1 MKASELRNKSQAEL
15 QKTLH
20 ELLQEQFNLRMQ
32 QGTGQ
37 LARPHLM
44 QEVRRN
50 IARVKSVMNEQKGDA
65 S

>member
-1 MKASELRNKSQAEL
+1 MKATDLRNKTQAEL
-15 QKTLH
+15 QETLH

-32 QGTGQ
+32 QGAGQ

-44 QEVRRN
+44 NEVRRN
-50 IARVKSVMNEQKGDA
+50 IARVKTVMNEQQGDA